1 MLVLVSYHLTSSNYN
16 TWSRAI
22 LMTLTTKNKIRFVN
36 GSILHPTAN
45 DLLIRVWTC
54 CNSVVISWILNAI
67 ARQIVDRLLY
77 IDNAFEIWSNL
88 HDHFHQSNG
97 SQFFQI
103 KKHLV
108 ALHQGSLDV
117 NTYYTQLNI
126 L

>member
-1 MLVLVSYHLTSSNYN
+1 M
-16 TWSRAI
+16 A
-22 LMTLTTKNKIRFVN
+22 LTTKNKIRFFT
-36 GSILHPTAN
+36 GSIVHPIAN
-45 DLLIRVWTC
+45 DLSIRVWTC
-54 CNSVVISWILNAI
+54 CNSVVISWILNVI

-77 IDNAFEIWSNL
+77 IDNAFEIWSDL
-88 HDHFHQSNG
+88 HDHFYQSNG
-97 SQFFQI
+97 SQFFLI